1 MTFEEF
7 LIASIAILSG
17 VVISIG
23 FFVMV
28 YKLIKLF
35 VDRKSAKRLPEDL
48 QNRLKEL
55 EQTNQ
60 YLEKRIRNLEAIV
73 TEDDFKIQK
82 TQNVPVSEASKHSSS
97 GSGNKKLVNTLRSDE

>member
-1 MTFEEF
+1 MPLEEF
-7 LIASIAILSG
+7 LIASIAIISG

-35 VDRKSAKRLPEDL
+35 VERKSAKRLPEDL

-73 TEDDFKIQK
+73 TEDDFQLQK
-82 TQNVPVSEASKHSSS
+82 THTAPEKGAQSFSSS
-97 GSGNKKLVNTLRSDE
+97 GQGNKKLVNTLRSDK